1 MEPRLAPLRNYNVEN
16 NTRKCSKCKN
26 WLDLS
31 MFSSR
36 IRIPSPSTK
45 DESKKVLTLYYRS
58 DCKKCSLEY
67 INIDKYGSPEKRKEL
82 HRKDPR
88 KVMLIHARKRAKEKN
103 FDFDIEL
110 SDIIIPEICP
120 LLNIPLYV
128 SDIKLGANSPSLDR
142 IDSAKG
148 YVKGNVMVISY
159 SANRAKGNLSLIELE
174 LLVNNL
180 RRVLYKEE
188 ELLES

>member
-45 DESKKVLTLYYRS
+45 DESKKVPTLYYRS

-67 INIDKYGSPEKRKEL
+67 INTDKYCSPEKRREL

-88 KVMLIHARKRAKEKN
+88 KVMFIHARKRAKEKKL
-103 FDFDIEL
+103 DFNIKL
-110 SDIIIPEICP
+110 SDITIPEICP

-128 SDIKLGANSPSLDR
+128 SDIKLGPNSPSLDR
-142 IDSAKG
+142 IDSTKG
-148 YVKGNVMVISY
+148 YIKGNVMVISY
-159 SANRAKGNLSLIELE
+159 RANTAKGNLSLIELE
-174 LLVNNL
+174 LLVSNL
-180 RRVLYKEE
+180 KRVLYKEE

>member
-16 NTRKCSKCKN
+16 NTRKCSKCSN

-45 DESKKVLTLYYRS
+45 DESKKVPTLYYRS
-58 DCKKCSLEY
+58 DCKKCSLKS
-67 INIDKYGSPEKRKEL
+67 INIDKYCSPEKRKEL

-88 KVMLIHARKRAKEKN
+88 KVMLIHARKRAKEKKL
-103 FDFDIEL
+103 DFNIEL
-110 SDIIIPEICP
+110 SDITLPEICP
-120 LLNIPLYV
+120 LLNIPIFV
-128 SDIKLGANSPSLDR
+128 SDLKLGPNSPSLDR
-142 IDSAKG
+142 IDSTKG
-148 YVKGNVMVISY
+148 YIKGNVMVISY
-159 SANRAKGNLSLIELE
+159 KANTAKGNLSIAELE
-174 LLVNNL
+174 LLVSNL
-180 RRVLYKEE
+180 KRVLYKEE